1 MPLLTTSGG
10 APFFV
15 AIVAWGG
22 NVCQRVSEIAQDNA
36 NPLHAGPGEKG
47 LGLPWFRLPHGIPS
61 RLSTNE

>member
-36 NPLHAGPGEKG
+36 NPLHAGPGEWTRPAMVRAPARHPKQV
-47 LGLPWFRLPHGIPS
+47 
-61 RLSTNE
+61 EYK